1 METGEWAREAV
12 KVEPVG
18 SHDSASPVEVLKAV
32 DLAMRQ
38 YFGGDDWLTI
48 RNRLSPGLRRQL

>member
-1 METGEWAREAV
+1 MEIGGYATDGV

-18 SHDSASPVEVLKAV
+18 THDFASPVEVLEAM

-38 YFGGDDWLTI
+38 YFGADDWLAI
-48 RNRLSPGLRRQL
+48 RRKLFPGLRR